1 MKSDCR
7 TVAQTHLLTRSKAH
21 DKCGHF
27 DVRLRSIRLRSHYP
41 ADLSGLMCGMIATSH
56 IENRAVAQMGMM
68 PTEEPSSEI
77 VCLVDDDPLVLTS
90 TGLLLASDGFAVR
103 RFSKG
108 EDFIAYVASHDVP
121 LVVLDIWMEE
131 MTGFEVLARLYA
143 ISPQTHVIAI
153 TGHEDTAARILAMQI
168 GTVAFLIKPFDDEQF
183 LEAVHRALSHPH
195 LRNKTAAADGAFCLQ
210 K

>member
-1 MKSDCR
+1 M
-7 TVAQTHLLTRSKAH
+7 VALVAGEVHFGVVARIGICEEARERVIWFAFRSAPASRPARKPAWH
-21 DKCGHF
+21 KTK
-27 DVRLRSIRLRSHYP
+27 VQYP
-41 ADLSGLMCGMIATSH
+41 ADLSGLMCGMIATFH

-143 ISPQTHVIAI
+143 ISPQTHVIVI

-183 LEAVHRALSHPH
+183 LEVVHRALSMH
-195 LRNKTAAADGAFCLQ
+195 AIQ
-210 K
+210 